1 LSSKEDSG
9 MELTRV
15 LTFAAVSLAL
25 IAVPGPNLIYIV
37 TRSVSQG
44 TRAGLVSALGVETGT
59 LVYVTATALGLSSLI
74 ARSAAA
80 FAAVRWAG
88 AGYLLYL
95 GVRAARRPRAA
106 DRPGDPT
113 RLPLRRV
120 YRDGALVNVLN
131 PKVAVFFVAFLPQ
144 FTTPGASAA
153 AARWQML
160 ALGAVF
166 FALALAMDLL
176 YGVAGGAVS
185 HWLQTRR
192 SRRSPHASPARP
204 RRGSQPRPDRP
215 RGWFRWAVAAIYLGL
230 GTYAA
235 LSR

>member
-1 LSSKEDSG
+1 
-9 MELTRV
+9 MQLTRV
-15 LTFAAVSLAL
+15 LVFAAVSLAL
-25 IAVPGPNLIYIV
+25 IAIPGPNLIYIV

-44 TRAGLVSALGVETGT
+44 TQAGLVSAAGVETGT

-95 GVRAARRPRAA
+95 GVRAASRRPAA
-106 DRPGDPT
+106 DRPADPT
-113 RLPLRRV
+113 PLPLWRV
-120 YRDGALVNVLN
+120 YRDGAVVNVLN
-131 PKVAVFFVAFLPQ
+131 PKVAVFFMAFLPQ

-166 FALALAMDLL
+166 FALAMDLL
-176 YGVAGGAVS
+176 YGLTGGAVS

-192 SRRSPHASPARP
+192 SRRSRHTRP
-204 RRGSQPRPDRP
+204 GRGSETPAGCSP
-215 RGWFRWAVAAIYLGL
+215 GWSRWAVAAIYLGL

>member
-1 LSSKEDSG
+1 

-15 LTFAAVSLAL
+15 LVFAAVALAL
-25 IAVPGPNLIYIV
+25 IAIPGPNLIYII

-44 TRAGLVSALGVETGT
+44 TWAGVVSAAGVETGT
-59 LVYVTATALGLSSLI
+59 LVYVTATACGLSSLI

-80 FAAVRWAG
+80 FTVVRWAG

-95 GVRAARRPRAA
+95 GVRAAARRPAA
-106 DRPGDPT
+106 DRPGDPA
-113 RLPLRRV
+113 PLRLWRV
-120 YRDGALVNVLN
+120 YRDGAVVNVLN

-176 YGVAGGAVS
+176 YAVAGGAAS
-185 HWLQTRR
+185 RWLQARR
-192 SRRSPHASPARP
+192 SRRSPRARP
-204 RRGSQPRPDRP
+204 GRPGRGSQPRPDRAP
-215 RGWFRWAVAAIYLGL
+215 GWSRWAVAAIYLGL

>member
-1 LSSKEDSG
+1 

-15 LTFAAVSLAL
+15 LVFAAVSLAL
-25 IAVPGPNLIYIV
+25 IAIPGPNLIYII
-37 TRSVSQG
+37 TRSASQG

-59 LVYVTATALGLSSLI
+59 LVYVTATACGLSSLI

-95 GVRAARRPRAA
+95 GVRAARRPAA
-106 DRPGDPT
+106 DRPGDPE
-113 RLPLRRV
+113 RLQLWRV

-204 RRGSQPRPDRP
+204 RRGSQPRPDRSP
-215 RGWFRWAVAAIYLGL
+215 GWSHWAVAAIYLGL